1 MLCLRRFAHRRV
13 PDARA
18 HGKPRSRTRR
28 EKCAEQIAC
37 CQTRDFKYGLM
48 TSYNLAQICTSNAHR
63 AYMRFMWFIKR
74 HTKCILESATSRWYL
89 PGPCTI
95 RPCKA
100 GPPADQA
107 HIAVGGCG
115 WERGI
120 VGTRVIQASSLSCIR
135 MASCAPPAES
145 ADVAALQ

>member
-1 MLCLRRFAHRRV
+1 MLCLRRFTHRRV
-13 PDARA
+13 PDARLA
-18 HGKPRSRTRR
+18 AYPGVELGGRNVPSRLRVS
-28 EKCAEQIAC
+28 KLAIL
-37 CQTRDFKYGLM
+37 YGLM

-63 AYMRFMWFIKR
+63 AYMRFMRFIKR

-89 PGPCTI
+89 PGPCTV

-120 VGTRVIQASSLSCIR
+120 VGTRVIQASSLSCIL